1 MRPSDALAKHQDAA
15 RDIVSSYNLA
25 DPRIFGSTA
34 RGEDTDESDL
44 DIIARRD
51 GSLSYFDLFKLEAE
65 LGSLMGARVDVRTD
79 GEFSA
84 RNLNRIKRDFIVL

>member
-1 MRPSDALAKHQDAA
+1 MRPSEALAKHRDAA

-44 DIIARRD
+44 DIIVRRH
-51 GSLSYFDLFKLEAE
+51 GSLSYFDLFKLEAD
-65 LGSLMGARVDVRTD
+65 LGSLMGVRVDVRTE

-84 RNLNRIKRDFIVL
+84 RVLNRIKRDFIAL